1 MKFFDRYP
9 LRVLLV
15 AATVALVALGLI
27 ASSAAVT
34 LTMRSQLI
42 ASEDAKLREAM
53 NEWAAT
59 SPPPGSPSTPG
70 GDPLSPE
77 GPSRERPPSEYF
89 IAVRTAQGDLI
100 FVVDDN
106 PSQPELPDKV
116 TLAEPF
122 ELPDAEGGGSWRALA
137 DVDRQGNI
145 TVLAVPMSTTVDGTV
160 NKLIQVQ
167 ALVGLAVLI
176 GVGTCAWLLVRRSL
190 RPLQAVEQTAH
201 QIADGNFDRRLP
213 ELSPRTEVGSLA
225 QSFNWM
231 AGSIESAFT
240 ATEASRHKAAA
251 SEERMRRFVA
261 DAGHELRTPLTSI
274 IGFAELYRTKML
286 PDADAAF
293 GRIEP
298 EARRMQ
304 ALVEDLLTLARLDTE
319 RPMSRDQVDLTQVA
333 ADAVAGAHAIE
344 PTRSVELRLD
354 AAPVLTGDGDKL
366 RQVALNLVV
375 NALRHAGEDA
385 NVTVTVSES
394 VAATGGPAAHTA
406 SIGPAQRPGTP
417 LAVLEVDDDGVGMPA
432 EAAATSFER
441 FHRIDDS
448 RNRSDSGGGSGLGLS
463 IVAGIVQAHAGTV
476 HLDTAPESGAHF
488 RVELPIQS
496 GEPMNDSK
504 NEPF

>member
-15 AATVALVALGLI
+15 AATVALVALGLF

-59 SPPPGSPSTPG
+59 SPPPGPPNSTG
-70 GDPLSPE
+70 GNPLSPE
-77 GPSRERPPSEYF
+77 GPSRERPPSEFF
-89 IAVRTAQGDLI
+89 IAVRTAAGDLL

-106 PSQPELPDKV
+106 PSRPELPDTV
-116 TLAEPF
+116 TVGEPF
-122 ELPDAEGGGSWRALA
+122 ELQDAEGEGTWRALA
-137 DVDRQGNI
+137 DVDRQGNV
-145 TVLAVPMSTTVDGTV
+145 TVLAVPMKTAVDGTV

-240 ATEASRHKAAA
+240 ATEASRNKAAA
-251 SEERMRRFVA
+251 SEDRMRRFVA

-293 GRIEP
+293 SRIEP

-304 ALVEDLLTLARLDTE
+304 ALVEDLLTLARLDAE
-319 RPMSRDQVDLTQVA
+319 RPMSHAPVDLTQVA
-333 ADAVAGAHAIE
+333 ADAVAGARAIE
-344 PTRSVELRLD
+344 PARPVELRLD
-354 AAPVLTGDGDKL
+354 AAPVINGDGDKL

-385 NVTVTVSES
+385 NVTVTVTEA
-394 VAATGGPAAHTA
+394 VAGPGPTAHTA
-406 SIGPAQRPGTP
+406 SVGPIQRPGTR
-417 LAVLEVDDDGVGMPA
+417 LAVLEVDDDGAGMPA
-432 EAAATSFER
+432 EAAAKSFER

-448 RNRSDSGGGSGLGLS
+448 RTRSEGAGGSGLGLS
-463 IVAGIVQAHAGTV
+463 IVAGIVQAHDGTV
-476 HLDTAPESGAHF
+476 HLDTAPESGARF
-488 RVELPIQS
+488 RVELPVLS
-496 GEPMNDSK
+496 DGATPR
-504 NEPF
+504 PF

>member
-15 AATVALVALGLI
+15 AATVALVALGLF

-59 SPPPGSPSTPG
+59 SPPPGPPNSTG
-70 GDPLSPE
+70 GNPLSPE
-77 GPSRERPPSEYF
+77 GPSRERPPSEFF
-89 IAVRTAQGDLI
+89 IAVRTAAGDLL

-106 PSQPELPDKV
+106 PSRPELPDTV
-116 TLAEPF
+116 TVGEPF
-122 ELPDAEGGGSWRALA
+122 ELQDAEGEGTWRALA
-137 DVDRQGNI
+137 DVDRQGNV
-145 TVLAVPMSTTVDGTV
+145 TVLAVPMRTAVDGTV

-240 ATEASRHKAAA
+240 ATEASRNKAAA
-251 SEERMRRFVA
+251 SEDRMRRFVA

-293 GRIEP
+293 SRIEP

-304 ALVEDLLTLARLDTE
+304 ALVEDLLTLARLDAE
-319 RPMSRDQVDLTQVA
+319 RPMSHAPVDLTQVA
-333 ADAVAGAHAIE
+333 ADAVAGARAIE
-344 PTRSVELRLD
+344 PVRPVELRLD
-354 AAPVLTGDGDKL
+354 AAPVINGDGDKL

-385 NVTVTVSES
+385 NVTVTVTEA
-394 VAATGGPAAHTA
+394 VAGPGPTAHTA
-406 SIGPAQRPGTP
+406 SVGPIQRPGTR
-417 LAVLEVDDDGVGMPA
+417 LAVLEVDDDGAGMPA
-432 EAAATSFER
+432 EAAAKSFER

-448 RNRSDSGGGSGLGLS
+448 RTRSEGAGGSGLGLS
-463 IVAGIVQAHAGTV
+463 IVAGIVQAHDGTV
-476 HLDTAPESGAHF
+476 HLDTAPESGARF
-488 RVELPIQS
+488 RVELPVLS
-496 GEPMNDSK
+496 DGATPR
-504 NEPF
+504 PF

>member
-59 SPPPGSPSTPG
+59 SPPPDPPSSMG

-89 IAVRTAQGDLI
+89 IAVRTAEGHLV

-106 PSQPELPDKV
+106 PSQPELPEKV
-116 TLAEPF
+116 NLAEPF

-240 ATEASRHKAAA
+240 ATEASRHKAAT

-274 IGFAELYRTKML
+274 IGFAELYRTKMR

-319 RPMSRDQVDLTQVA
+319 RPMSREQVDLTQVA

-344 PTRSVELRLD
+344 PARRVELRLD

-385 NVTVTVSES
+385 NVTVTVTES
-394 VAATGGPAAHTA
+394 VAASVPATHTA

-432 EAAATSFER
+432 EAAAKSFER

-448 RNRSDSGGGSGLGLS
+448 RTRSDSGGGSGLGLS
-463 IVAGIVQAHAGTV
+463 IVAGIVQAHGGIV
-476 HLDTAPESGAHF
+476 HLDTAPDSGAHF
-488 RVELPIQS
+488 RVELPIDF
-496 GEPMNDSK
+496 GRPA
-504 NEPF
+504 NEPS

>member
-15 AATVALVALGLI
+15 AATVALVALGLL
-27 ASSAAVT
+27 ASGAAVT

-42 ASEDAKLREAM
+42 SSEDGKLREAM

-59 SPPPGSPSTPG
+59 SPPPGPRTGTG

-89 IAVRTAQGDLI
+89 IAVRTAAGDLV

-106 PSQPELPDKV
+106 PSHPELPDTV
-116 TLAEPF
+116 TLDTPF
-122 ELPDAEGGGSWRALA
+122 ELPDAEGNGTWRALA
-137 DVDRQGNI
+137 GVDRQGNI
-145 TVLAVPMSTTVDGTV
+145 TVLAVPMNTTVDATV
-160 NKLIQVQ
+160 NKLIKVQ

-201 QIADGNFDRRLP
+201 QIAAGNFDRRLP

-240 ATEASRHKAAA
+240 ATEASRFKAAA
-251 SEERMRRFVA
+251 SEDRMRRFVA

-286 PDADAAF
+286 PDADVAF
-293 GRIEP
+293 DRIEP

-304 ALVEDLLTLARLDTE
+304 ALVEDLLTLARLDAE
-319 RPMSRDQVDLTQVA
+319 RPMEHAPVDLTQVA
-333 ADAVAGAHAIE
+333 ADAVAGARAIE
-344 PTRSVELRLD
+344 PSRSVQLRLD
-354 AAPVLTGDGDKL
+354 AAPVINGDGDKL

-375 NALRHAGEDA
+375 NALRHGGEDA
-385 NVTVTVSES
+385 NVTVTVTE
-394 VAATGGPAAHTA
+394 AAADANPAPHTA
-406 SIGPAQRPGTP
+406 SVGPVQRPGTR

-432 EAAATSFER
+432 EAAAKSFER
-441 FHRIDDS
+441 FHRVDDS
-448 RNRSDSGGGSGLGLS
+448 RNRSEGTGGSGLGLS
-463 IVAGIVQAHAGTV
+463 IVAGIVQAHDGTV
-476 HLDTAPESGAHF
+476 HLDTAPESGARF
-488 RVELPIQS
+488 RVELPVLS
-496 GEPMNDSK
+496 DAPSNG
-504 NEPF
+504 PF

>member
-15 AATVALVALGLI
+15 AATVALVALGLF

-59 SPPPGSPSTPG
+59 SPPPGPPNSTG
-70 GDPLSPE
+70 GNPLSPE
-77 GPSRERPPSEYF
+77 GPSRERPPSEFF
-89 IAVRTAQGDLI
+89 IAVRTAAGDLL

-106 PSQPELPDKV
+106 PSRPELPDTV
-116 TLAEPF
+116 TVGEPF
-122 ELPDAEGGGSWRALA
+122 ELQDAEGEGTWRALA
-137 DVDRQGNI
+137 DVDRQGNV
-145 TVLAVPMSTTVDGTV
+145 TVLAVPMRTAVDGTV

-201 QIADGNFDRRLP
+201 QIAEGNFDRRLP

-240 ATEASRHKAAA
+240 ATEASRNKAAA
-251 SEERMRRFVA
+251 SEDRMRRFVA

-293 GRIEP
+293 SRIEP

-304 ALVEDLLTLARLDTE
+304 ALVEDLLTLARLDAE
-319 RPMSRDQVDLTQVA
+319 RPMSHAPVDLTQVA
-333 ADAVAGAHAIE
+333 ADAVAGARAIE
-344 PTRSVELRLD
+344 PARPVELRLD
-354 AAPVLTGDGDKL
+354 AAPVIDGDGDKL

-385 NVTVTVSES
+385 NVTVTVTEA
-394 VAATGGPAAHTA
+394 VAGPGPTAHTA
-406 SIGPAQRPGTP
+406 SVGPIQRPGTR
-417 LAVLEVDDDGVGMPA
+417 LAVLEVDDDGAGMPA
-432 EAAATSFER
+432 EAAAKSFER

-448 RNRSDSGGGSGLGLS
+448 RTRSEGAGGSGLGLS
-463 IVAGIVQAHAGTV
+463 IVAGIVQAHDGTV
-476 HLDTAPESGAHF
+476 HLDTAPESGARF
-488 RVELPIQS
+488 RVELPVLS
-496 GEPMNDSK
+496 DGATPR
-504 NEPF
+504 PF

>member
-59 SPPPGSPSTPG
+59 SPPPGPPSTQG

-89 IAVRTAQGDLI
+89 IAVRTAEGHLV

-106 PSQPELPDKV
+106 PSQPELPEKV
-116 TLAEPF
+116 NLAEPF
-122 ELPDAEGGGSWRALA
+122 ELADAEGDGTWRALA

-160 NKLIQVQ
+160 TKLIQVQ
-167 ALVGLAVLI
+167 VLVGLAVLI

-240 ATEASRHKAAA
+240 ATEASRHKAAT

-274 IGFAELYRTKML
+274 IGFADLYRTKML

-319 RPMSRDQVDLTQVA
+319 RPMSREPVDLTEVA

-344 PTRSVELRLD
+344 PSRSVELRLD

-375 NALRHAGEDA
+375 NALRHAGDDA
-385 NVTVTVSES
+385 NVNVTVTES
-394 VAATGGPAAHTA
+394 VAAAAPAMHTA
-406 SIGPAQRPGTP
+406 TIGPAQRPGTP

-432 EAAATSFER
+432 EAAAKSFER

-448 RNRSDSGGGSGLGLS
+448 RTRSDSGGGSGLGLS
-463 IVAGIVQAHAGTV
+463 IVAGIVQAHGGTV
-476 HLDTAPESGAHF
+476 HLDTAPDSGAHF
-488 RVELPIQS
+488 RVELPIDF
-496 GEPMNDSK
+496 GRPA
-504 NEPF
+504 NEPS